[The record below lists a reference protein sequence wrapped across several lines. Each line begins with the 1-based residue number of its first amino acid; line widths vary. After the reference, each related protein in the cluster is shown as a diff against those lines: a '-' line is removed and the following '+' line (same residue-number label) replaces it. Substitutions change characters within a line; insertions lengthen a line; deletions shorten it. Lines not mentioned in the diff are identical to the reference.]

1 MDLEKVRKIWKMI
14 QGIADNGDYREFE
27 VAFLID
33 EMLNNVV
40 TNENDI
46 TQDLVDK
53 VCKVGE
59 YKDTLLNDEVYGDLA
74 NIERELLGEEE

>member
-33 EMLNNVV
+33 EMLNNAV
-40 TNENDI
+40 TNEKDI